1 MADRVATAGASQ
13 IKGLTATSAPRK
25 INLAEEM
32 ELHGVVVSQEIGDAQ
47 PANEPVFLGYQ
58 QRWFEDQ
65 SQIMIAEKSRR
76 TGLTWAEA
84 GRNVINAAKP
94 RKRRGC
100 NTFYVGSKQEM
111 ALEYIAACALFA
123 KAFNQL
129 AEADVY
135 EQTFWDEG
143 KKEEILSYMIRF
155 PKSGFKI
162 QALSSRPSNLRGLQ
176 GDVVI
181 DEAAFHESLEELLK
195 AALALTMW
203 GNKVRLIST
212 HNGVDNAFNTY
223 IQDARE
229 GRKDYSIHRITLD
242 DAIAEGL
249 YKRICYVTGET
260 WSPEAEQQWRA
271 KLYKN
276 APNPESAAE
285 EYGCVPK
292 KSGGAYLSRVLI
304 EAAMVA
310 DHSIRIY
317 RYEAPAGF
325 ESWTKQM
332 REAEMQAWCKENL
345 QPELARLSPADRH
358 VLGEDFARRGDL
370 TVFVPLAIAA
380 SLRKRVPFVVELR
393 NLTYEQQ
400 RQVLFFIMDRLPRF
414 TGAAFDA
421 TANGGYLAEQ
431 AALKYGADMVDQ
443 VNLSQGWYA
452 LWMPKLKGEFESFN
466 LQLPRHQTTLD
477 DCLHIKVVNGIPL
490 IDKGRQKDLDAQ
502 DGKGKR
508 HGDFAVALA
517 MAVRASFMD
526 GCLIEYT
533 SAPART
539 DRWGETDTDDQP
551 GGWGGAW

>member
-1 MADRVATAGASQ
+1 MAKDS
-13 IKGLTATSAPRK
+13 IKGLKATSAPRL
-25 INLAEEM
+25 IDLAAEM
-32 ELHGVVVSQEIGDAQ
+32 ELHGVVVPQEMKDAI
-47 PANEPVFLGYQ
+47 PGGAAVFLPYQ

-123 KAFNQL
+123 KAFNEL
-129 AEADVY
+129 AQADVY
-135 EQTFWDEG
+135 EQTFWDDG
-143 KKEEILSYMIRF
+143 KKEEILAYMIRF

-212 HNGVDNAFNTY
+212 HNGVDNAFNGY

-229 GRKDYSIHRITLD
+229 GRKDYSVHRITLD

-249 YKRICYVTGET
+249 YQRICYVTGQE
-260 WSPEAEQQWRA
+260 WSLEAQLEWRA

-276 APNPESAAE
+276 APNIESAEE

-304 EAAMVA
+304 EQAMVA

-317 RYEAPAGF
+317 RFEAPAAF
-325 ESWTKQM
+325 EAWSNEQ
-332 REAEMQAWCKENL
+332 RSAEVKAWCEENL
-345 QPELARLSPADRH
+345 LPELARLSHKNRH
-358 VLGEDFARRGDL
+358 TFGEDFARKGDL
-370 TVFVPLAIAA
+370 TVFTPLAI
-380 SLRKRVPFVVELR
+380 SPTLRKRVPFQVELR
-393 NLTYEQQ
+393 NLTYEAQ
-400 RQVLFFIMDRLPRF
+400 RDVMFFICDRLPRL
-414 TGAAFDA
+414 GGLAFDA
-421 TANGGYLAEQ
+421 TGNGGYLAEQ
-431 AALKYGADMVDQ
+431 AALRYGAGIVDQ
-443 VNLSQGWYA
+443 VHLNLAWYA
-452 LWMPKLKGEFESFN
+452 LWMPKLKGEFEAFN
-466 LQLPRHQTTLD
+466 LELPRHQTQLD
-477 DCLHIKVVNGIPL
+477 DLLSIKVEKGVPV
-490 IDKGRQKDLDAQ
+490 IDKGRTKDLQSGDNKA
-502 DGKGKR
+502 KR
-508 HGDFAVALA
+508 HGDSAVSLA

-526 GCLIEYT
+526 GGVIEFT
-533 SAPART
+533 AVPRHSRGLDNTHT
-539 DRWGETDTDDQP
+539 DDTDIELP
-551 GGWGGAW
+551 EPSAW